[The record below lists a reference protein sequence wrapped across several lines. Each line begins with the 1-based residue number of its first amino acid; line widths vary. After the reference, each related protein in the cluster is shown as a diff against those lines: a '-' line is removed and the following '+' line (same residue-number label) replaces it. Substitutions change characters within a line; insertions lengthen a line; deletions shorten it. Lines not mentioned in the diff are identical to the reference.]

1 MSPRDRNGG
10 GARRRSHAAVFA
22 ALGDETRL
30 ALVARLSDGRA
41 ASISE
46 LTQAQSAAGSKLTR
60 QAITKHL
67 RVLERARLVR
77 CVRAGRESLFEL
89 DPRPMGEVKEYL
101 DLVSAQWDQALGGLK
116 SFVEGSER

>member
-1 MSPRDRNGG
+1 MSSRERS
-10 GARRRSHAAVFA
+10 GAGATRQSHAAVFA

-67 RVLERARLVR
+67 RVLERVR
-77 CVRAGRESLFEL
+77 IVHGVRAGRESLFER
-89 DPRPMGEVKEYL
+89 DPKPIHELREYL
-101 DLVSAQWDQALGGLK
+101 DLVSEQWDLALGRLR
-116 SFVEGSER
+116 SFVEE